1 MAAAS
6 VPPAGDGTPLA
17 GVATSAAAAAAA
29 ALASAAASTPAFVAA
44 TGGGGGL
51 RMAVAPTR
59 PVGAM
64 TVTPRPGHSA
74 FVGTPVRAAR
84 RRRCRGPLP
93 TTGAPPTAAVA
104 GSPADG
110 AAAAASSTSRP
121 PSSVAGAATA
131 SSTAP
136 LRKLLD
142 DRTTRRYVFVG
153 GKGGVGKT
161 STAAAL
167 ALRCAD
173 EGLRTLVLSTDPAH
187 SLGDALAVDLSG
199 GKVTSVAPGLD
210 ALESDTADAVAEFR
224 SVVLS
229 VKDGGGGGGGDGG
242 GGDGGGDAA
251 AMDATGGG
259 NVAFLGKLGKQLGLS
274 EFGEVLDTIP
284 PGADEFVALTKV
296 LRLVESPN
304 AAVHYDR
311 VIIDTAPTG
320 HTLRLL
326 AFPDFLDAFLAKAVA
341 LRSRLDGAASLLS
354 ATGNLSSILSSVAG
368 GGGGSTPSKKDVQ
381 RATAV
386 AAERVAAYRE
396 QMAELSDLF
405 RDPAR
410 AEFVVVSIPTELS
423 VAESRRLIDA
433 LWSEGIW
440 VRNLVANQVVPVGSE
455 ASYVARLCAGQAA
468 QIGRIGESAALG
480 NLHLTQVPRF
490 DTEVRGVYGLR
501 ALSTVAY
508 PEAHLSERWG
518 DLFDLSVSSGGNP
531 DDVPAAPTDA
541 ADADASGL
549 GAAARFVFVG
559 GKGGV
564 GKTSSAAAM
573 GVKLADA
580 GIRTLVLS
588 TDPAHSLGDALA
600 LDLSGGAP
608 VPVDATGN
616 LLYAMEIDT
625 AAAVAQ
631 FRGVVQSLATGTG
644 GGVGGDLARK
654 LGVGEF
660 ADILDNTPP
669 GVDELVALVQV
680 MDLVRTG
687 GFDRVIIDTAPT
699 GHTLRLLA
707 FPEFI
712 DAFLGRVLRLKAR
725 LDGALKK
732 VKSLFG
738 GGKKSQD
745 AAEAD
750 LADASDAVD
759 RFRRNMTALRAV
771 IQDQEATQFAVV
783 TIPTALAVA
792 ESERLVGALRA
803 DGVAVANVIVN
814 LVLPDSAAEPYVR
827 RLVRGQ
833 QGCLEELREASA
845 AKDVAVTQ
853 VPFFDVEV
861 RGEYGL
867 RAMGEV
873 MFADAQGAALGEKAK
888 E

>member
-1 MAAAS
+1 MASPLLPSAPAGTIAS
-6 VPPAGDGTPLA
+6 ATAFAVGAGSRLPTTAIPPSSGVTLVPPPRRSAFLA
-17 GVATSAAAAAAA
+17 PHPRLAAAAA
-29 ALASAAASTPAFVAA
+29 
-44 TGGGGGL
+44 
-51 RMAVAPTR
+51 
-59 PVGAM
+59 
-64 TVTPRPGHSA
+64 
-74 FVGTPVRAAR
+74 
-84 RRRCRGPLP
+84 RRRCRFH
-93 TTGAPPTAAVA
+93 PPT
-104 GSPADG
+104 
-110 AAAAASSTSRP
+110 
-121 PSSVAGAATA
+121 PSASVAEASDGGASVPATA
-131 SSTAP
+131 SASAP

-142 DRTTRRYVFVG
+142 DRDTRRYIFVG

-167 ALRCAD
+167 AVRCAD

-187 SLGDALAVDLSG
+187 SLGDALTVDLTS
-199 GKVTSVAPGLD
+199 GKVTPVVPGLD
-210 ALESDTADAVAEFR
+210 ALESDTADAVAEFKAILKTVKGGT
-224 SVVLS
+224 SEDGEAS
-229 VKDGGGGGGGDGG
+229 AKDGTDGKVTKEG
-242 GGDGGGDAA
+242 SSS
-251 AMDATGGG
+251 
-259 NVAFLGKLGKQLGLS
+259 NSAFLGKLGKQLGLS

-296 LRLVESPN
+296 LRLVEAPD
-304 AAVHYDR
+304 AKVHYDR

-326 AFPDFLDAFLAKAVA
+326 SFPDFLDAFLAKAVA
-341 LRSRLDGAASLLS
+341 LRSRLDGASSLLS
-354 ATGNLSSILSSVAG
+354 ATGNLSSILNTVAG
-368 GGGGSTPSKKDVQ
+368 GSGGSTPSKKDVQ

-410 AEFVVVSIPTELS
+410 SEFVVVSIPTELS
-423 VAESRRLIDA
+423 VAESRRLVDA

-440 VRNLVANQVVPVGSE
+440 VRNLVANQIVPADRETSYVKRLTTGQEAQIQRIRDSE
-455 ASYVARLCAGQAA
+455 A
-468 QIGRIGESAALG
+468 LG
-480 NLHLTQVPRF
+480 SLHLTQVPRF

-508 PEAHLSERWG
+508 PDDQLGDRWG
-518 DLFDLSVSSGGNP
+518 DLFDATVSSGSNP
-531 DDVPAAPTDA
+531 EEEPAAPSGLD
-541 ADADASGL
+541 DVEADASGL

-564 GKTSSAAAM
+564 GKTSCAAAM

-588 TDPAHSLGDALA
+588 TDPAHSLGDALTM
-600 LDLSGGAP
+600 DLSGGKPLA
-608 VPVDATGN
+608 VDATNN

-625 AAAVAQ
+625 AAAVSQ
-631 FRGVVQSLATGTG
+631 FRSVIQSLATGTG

-680 MDLVRTG
+680 IDLVRTG
-687 GFDRVIIDTAPT
+687 GFDRVVIDTAPT

-725 LDGALKK
+725 LDGAINK
-732 VKSLFG
+732 VKGLFG
-738 GGKKSQD
+738 GGKKGE
-745 AAEAD
+745 EA
-750 LADASDAVD
+750 ADASLTSASAAVD

-771 IQDQEATQFAVV
+771 IQDQEATQFVVV

-792 ESERLVGALRA
+792 ESERLVSALRT
-803 DGVAVANVIVN
+803 DHVAVANVIVN
-814 LVLPDSAAEPYVR
+814 LVLPASAAEPYVR
-827 RLVRGQ
+827 RLVKGQ
-833 QGCLEELREASA
+833 TGCLEKLRTAVKE
-845 AKDVAVTQ
+845 KGVAVTQ
-853 VPFFDVEV
+853 VPYFDVEV
-861 RGEYGL
+861 RGEFGL

-873 MFADAQGAALGEKAK
+873 MFSDAQGKAAGGDGTDAGA
-888 E
+888 